1 MDGIEDTESKNQSK
15 NISLS
20 FSWLLC
26 ITDYVSAHYT
36 ICIWVFM
43 LDVTVTNKLCLL
55 SNIFIF
61 NVYNH
66 VQFIKKIT
74 EKYFN

>member
-1 MDGIEDTESKNQSK
+1 
-15 NISLS
+15 
-20 FSWLLC
+20 
-26 ITDYVSAHYT
+26 
-36 ICIWVFM
+36 M
-43 LDVTVTNKLCLL
+43 LDVTITNKLCLL

-66 VQFIKKIT
+66 MQFIKKIT